1 MKSKDIDLNF
11 VVPLVVHGDDAD
23 AHRRRSFLVTTIS
36 SALTDGSVWDTKF
49 LMYCLDN
56 SRSTSDTIKTLD
68 QWVCWSLVELQLG
81 HFLDR
86 DPFDRPY
93 EKYSGKRKGA
103 IANTYRGV
111 LVCHKGDERYLQ
123 KVYAMTHSA
132 VSQQVCFVCR
142 ASQSGPNLYSLYG
155 PSAPHRSTMMT
166 THDFITSA
174 CGQQAWTRLP
184 GWSISLLAFDY
195 LHVVDLTVVPECAAS
210 ATWLT
215 WFTYQCSLK
224 NDISFK

>member
-166 THDFITSA
+166 TQDFITSA